1 MEDGGVWG
9 LRLHAVHQIRL
20 RVSVISP
27 SHLADFPLV
36 FYSFANLLIL
46 CSSCETIVCIPCRN
60 PDFFLKGKSRI
71 LGYNCSGPF
80 WRCDVITV
88 IIAALCELCVVRC
101 HYAK

>member
-60 PDFFLKGKSRI
+60 PDFFFEGKIPNFRI
-71 LGYNCSGPF
+71 QLLWP
-80 WRCDVITV
+80 V
-88 IIAALCELCVVRC
+88 LEM
-101 HYAK
+101 